1 MRLHVDGT
9 LRRMSEGFGEAG
21 SFPVWHTFGARPWP
35 MRCALLLSLLSFAP
49 FLVAQE
55 DAVAPVRTFTP
66 HTAEASM
73 PVDTP
78 VVPLPFQAGKVTITA
93 DPGVNTLMGQYAE
106 VKDELKGYR
115 VQIFL
120 GTREQANPLRAAFLQ
135 KNPDVPAYL
144 SYLAP
149 NFRVRVAISAIAGKR
164 RSCGWP

>member
-1 MRLHVDGT
+1 
-9 LRRMSEGFGEAG
+9 
-21 SFPVWHTFGARPWP
+21 
-35 MRCALLLSLLSFAP
+35 MRCALLLSLLFSCP
-49 FLVAQE
+49 LVLAQE
-55 DAVAPVRTFTP
+55 DALAPVRTFSP
-66 HTAEASM
+66 HALEAPL

-78 VVPLPFQAGKVTITA
+78 VVPMRSLQGNVTITE
-93 DPGVNTLMGQYAE
+93 DPGVKELMGQYSE

-149 NFRVRVAISAIAGKR
+149 NFRVRVGDLRDR
-164 RSCGWP
+164 REAEKLRLALKDAYPGAYIVQDDIELPPLPE

>member
-1 MRLHVDGT
+1 M
-9 LRRMSEGFGEAG
+9 
-21 SFPVWHTFGARPWP
+21 
-35 MRCALLLSLLSFAP
+35 
-49 FLVAQE
+49 AQE

-66 HTAEASM
+66 HAVEAPL

-78 VVPLPFQAGKVTITA
+78 VVPVRPQQGTVRITT
-93 DPGVNTLMGQYAE
+93 DPGVDALMDQYTG

-149 NFRVRVAISAIAGKR
+149 NFRVRVGDLRDR
-164 RSCGWP
+164 REAEKLRLSLKDAYPGAYIVQDDIELPRLPE